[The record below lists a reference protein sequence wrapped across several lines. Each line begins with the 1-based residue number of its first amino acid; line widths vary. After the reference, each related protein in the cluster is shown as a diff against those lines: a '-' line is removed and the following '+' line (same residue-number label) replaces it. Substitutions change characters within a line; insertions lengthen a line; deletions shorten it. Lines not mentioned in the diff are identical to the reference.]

1 MWQAQEKICERGER
15 RKGRS
20 PVWGSWAWK
29 EQFHDCHLDARKKD
43 GALSVHG
50 LRFRSSKPVKARVD
64 NQKFRIGNLQ
74 AGSFEP
80 ACTGFLDFS
89 ANYSQQK

>member
-1 MWQAQEKICERGER
+1 MKGENAESAADLAGVLGHGMNSSMTVIWMQE
-15 RKGRS
+15 
-20 PVWGSWAWK
+20 
-29 EQFHDCHLDARKKD
+29 KKD